1 MVSLKPVIGQWYMNR
16 SGDVF
21 EVVASDAAEN
31 TIELQYFDGTVDEID
46 DERWAIE
53 VLEEIQPPEDYS
65 GSLDITKDDYEM
77 SSQFIPKQDY
87 QDPLDYIDMDYLEPE

>member
-1 MVSLKPVIGQWYMNR
+1 MVVLEPVIGQWYLNR

-21 EVVASDAAEN
+21 EVVAIDSVEH

-46 DERWAIE
+46 GERWALE
-53 VLEEIQPPEDYS
+53 VSEEIQPPEDYS
-65 GSLDITKDDYEM
+65 GSLDITADDYEM

-87 QDPLDYIDMDYLEPE
+87 QDPLDYIDIDYVEPE